1 MHDWQNIVTQHG
13 PLVWRVA
20 YRVLQD
26 RDDAADCHQEVFID
40 AMRRTRST
48 TIEDWP
54 AFLRWLTVQRAIDR
68 LRSRNKLRDRINAES
83 NVDEIKTHV
92 APDSEAELKELT
104 VIVRAELAN
113 IPDLQAQVFWLHCIE
128 EVALSDIAVQLKLSH
143 GHARVLLHRGRERLR
158 AAMELNHPSLIEKN
172 ER

>member
-1 MHDWQNIVTQHG
+1 MHDWQNIVKQHG

-20 YRVLQD
+20 FRVLQD
-26 RDDAADCHQEVFID
+26 RDDAADCHQDVFID

-68 LRSRNKLRDRINAES
+68 LRSRKKLRDRIDDETE
-83 NVDEIKTHV
+83 VDEIKTHV
-92 APDSEAELKELT
+92 APDSEAELNELT
-104 VIVRAELAN
+104 AIVRAELAN
-113 IPDLQAQVFWLHCIE
+113 IPELQAQVFWLHCIE
-128 EVALSDIAVQLKLSH
+128 EVALSEIAVQLKLSH
-143 GHARVLLHRGRERLR
+143 SHARVLLHRCRERLR
-158 AAMELNHPSLIEKN
+158 ATMELNHPSLIEKN